1 MAIVALDKC
10 PTLPVFTFIF
20 ITIYISGYF
29 IIFRNWKGKLRL
41 EASSCLISLAHGT
54 PAVLLSSYSILNS
67 QTQLGFASPN
77 TKLQS
82 MVLEYS
88 TAYFVVDL
96 LHYVTFLPG
105 ESLFIAHHLA
115 TLYVFLTCRY
125 LVHNEV
131 TSLCQ
136 NTWSL
141 ARYRKAEVPAA
152 AKFYGFMS
160 PIFYAFY
167 SAVRGIFG
175 PKLVYKMAVFYASGA
190 ADGVIPMWAWASW
203 LIVIVSAI
211 LVSIFWVSNRWIDYY
226 GERSA
231 KVSPCDP
238 RCWGS
243 MLTDSH
249 HLSIVADDAL
259 FKQVTPYGEAF
270 AGRVR
275 TEIRDNKIG
284 SFSPPFKKK
293 GSQGGRLGDFCRVV
307 FPFLVVRG
315 REGGDGADLNYQ
327 DIYSFKAAK
336 SIFTLMKNIRS
347 YECAIPMHMIL
358 KPGKGNGASAE
369 RKRAESKETVC

>member
-96 LHYVTFLPG
+96 LHYVTFIPG
-105 ESLFIAHHLA
+105 EALFIAHHLA

-125 LVHNEV
+125 LVHHGAVAILGLVFLAEV
-131 TSLCQ
+131 TSPCQ

-141 ARYRKAEVPAA
+141 ARYRKADVPAA
-152 AKFYGFMS
+152 AKFYGFLS

-167 SAVRGIFG
+167 SVVRGIFG
-175 PKLVYKMAVFYASGA
+175 PILVYKMVVFYASGA
-190 ADGVIPMWAWASW
+190 ADGVIPRWAWVSW
-203 LIVIVSAI
+203 IIVIVSAI
-211 LVSIFWVSNRWIDYY
+211 LVSIFWVSNRWIDYF
-226 GERSA
+226 GERSDE
-231 KVSPCDP
+231 V
-238 RCWGS
+238 
-243 MLTDSH
+243 
-249 HLSIVADDAL
+249 
-259 FKQVTPYGEAF
+259 Q
-270 AGRVR
+270 
-275 TEIRDNKIG
+275 
-284 SFSPPFKKK
+284 KK
-293 GSQGGRLGDFCRVV
+293 S
-307 FPFLVVRG
+307 
-315 REGGDGADLNYQ
+315 
-327 DIYSFKAAK
+327 
-336 SIFTLMKNIRS
+336 T
-347 YECAIPMHMIL
+347 
-358 KPGKGNGASAE
+358 
-369 RKRAESKETVC
+369 